1 MKFTRKSTAFSQFE
15 SQCCLLGKL
24 LKASEHHLNYHKDN
38 HPEQNNTSFIGCVKN
53 FNIVSLI
60 LQ

>member
-1 MKFTRKSTAFSQFE
+1 MKFTRKSTAFSQ
-15 SQCCLLGKL
+15 SCLLGKL
-24 LKASEHHLNYHKDN
+24 LKAFEHHLYYHKDN
-38 HPEQNNTSFIGCVKN
+38 HPEQNTSFMGYVKN